1 MPTSPERLLLS
12 SVLRQGDLK
21 VAIAHGLTADMFHD
35 YNAEWLW
42 LEDYFRRFKKVPS
55 KATFIGKFSD
65 FRIVNSDDTVYLTE
79 EVKKHHVQTVLVEQM
94 QEIAEAISDGDVDAA
109 VRQMN
114 ASIVQVSG
122 SIGTMGDSDIFT
134 DFKDVLSE
142 VESRHERAQQAGSSG
157 VPFGFPTLD
166 EITGGAQGGE
176 LIIVGARL
184 GQGKSWILQKMAA
197 NAAAAGH
204 TVVFN
209 ALEQTRAQV
218 ATRLHAL
225 ISGSVGKEVFNSN
238 HLMRG
243 ENFDIAKYRKFLR
256 DIKASMPGSLH
267 VSDAS
272 RGRVSPMTCAS
283 QIERHNPDILYVDYL
298 TLMQKTGPDWQGIS
312 ELSGDMAQLGARY
325 QIPVVCA
332 AQLNREHGLGRDPA
346 GPEAIAQGD
355 SIGQDAS
362 LVITMRQWSKH
373 VIACRVAKYRN
384 GEGDGRFY
392 VEFRPGDGIIQEVS
406 YNKAMDIIDQDKDE
420 AAAEQDKASA

>member
-21 VAIAHGLTADMFHD
+21 VAIAHGVTGEMFHD

-55 KATFIGKFSD
+55 KATFVGKFPD
-65 FRIVNSDDTVYLTE
+65 FRIINADDTIYLTE
-79 EVKKHHVQTVLVEQM
+79 EVKQHHVKTVLVEQM
-94 QEIAEAISDGDVDAA
+94 QEIAESISEGDVDSA
-109 VRQMN
+109 VRMMN
-114 ASIVQVSG
+114 ASIVKVSG

-134 DFKDVLSE
+134 DFKDVLAE
-142 VESRHERAQQAGSSG
+142 VESRHERAKQSG
-157 VPFGFPTLD
+157 ASGIPFGFPTLD
-166 EITGGAQGGE
+166 DLTGGAQPGE

-184 GQGKSWILQKMAA
+184 GQGKSWVLQKMAA
-197 NAAAAGH
+197 NAASHGH

-218 ATRLHAL
+218 ATRIHAL
-225 ISGSVGKEVFNSN
+225 VSGGSKEVFNSN

-243 ENFDIAKYRKFLR
+243 ENFDIRAYRKFLR
-256 DIKASMPGSLH
+256 DLKLSMPGSLH

-283 QIERHNPDILYVDYL
+283 QIERHNPDVLYVDYL
-298 TLMQKTGPDWQGIS
+298 TLMQKSGPDWQGIS

-325 QIPVVCA
+325 QIPVICA

-346 GPEAIAQGD
+346 GPEAIAQSD

-362 LVITMRQWSKH
+362 LVITQRQWSKH
-373 VIACRVAKYRN
+373 VLACRVAKYRN
-384 GEGDGRFY
+384 GEGDARFY
-392 VEFRPGDGIIQEVS
+392 IEFRPGDGIIREVS
-406 YNKAMDIIDQDKDE
+406 FNKAQEIIDADKDAQ
-420 AAAEQDKASA
+420 AAVDDKASA